1 MPVLKYFMLCLII
14 LKQQDYTQSLLNSQN
29 NVILETVIGRMKM
42 RPRKKNLRIFP
53 PLLKHIPNPM
63 PRILFTGTNY
73 DEVKRLC
80 GDKVLAPY
88 FCMGF
93 SMLSVDTGEGFVSVN
108 EGDTIVLEDDGT
120 LRIEK

>member
-1 MPVLKYFMLCLII
+1 
-14 LKQQDYTQSLLNSQN
+14 
-29 NVILETVIGRMKM
+29 MK
-42 RPRKKNLRIFP
+42 KVQY
-53 PLLKHIPNPM
+53 
-63 PRILFTGTNY
+63 TGTNY

-108 EGDTIVLEDDGT
+108 EGDAIILEDDGT
-120 LRIEK
+120 LRIEKQ